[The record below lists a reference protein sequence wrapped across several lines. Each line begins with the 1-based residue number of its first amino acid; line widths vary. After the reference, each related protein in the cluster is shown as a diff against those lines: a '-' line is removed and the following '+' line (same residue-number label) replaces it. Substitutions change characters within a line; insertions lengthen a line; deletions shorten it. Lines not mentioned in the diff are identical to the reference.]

1 MKEIDVRRAI
11 HKLDLKPNT
20 KLTLLGILCYVKW
33 DSFTGQVSAKD
44 ISKEMNINE
53 RSVKRALKELID
65 LGLLTR
71 SAQRRNET
79 QHHRAMTKVNVELIT
94 GTIITR
100 SPSVIKTPPSD
111 ILSLP
116 PSDIVTPPSDI
127 VTPPSDI
134 VPLPPSDIVTPPS
147 DILPLP
153 PSDIVPLPPSD
164 IVTPNT
170 TKDNNKGY
178 TTEVST
184 EESNE
189 EDNLMSS
196 LCELGLIPE
205 NIEKSVEIQR
215 AIGKTREQ
223 ALRILLNMQTKYIE
237 NQRRKKVLIRGG
249 FK

>member
-94 GTIITR
+94 GTVTTR

-111 ILSLP
+111 IL
-116 PSDIVTPPSDI
+116 
-127 VTPPSDI
+127 
-134 VPLPPSDIVTPPS
+134 PLPPSDIVTPPS
-147 DILPLP
+147 DILPLPPSDIVTPPSDNTTLP

-189 EDNLMSS
+189 EDNLISS

-205 NIEKSVEIQR
+205 NIEKSVEIQMG
-215 AIGKTREQ
+215 IGKTRIE
-223 ALRILLNMQTKYIE
+223 ALRILHNMQKKYIE

>member
-94 GTIITR
+94 GTVTTR

-111 ILSLP
+111 IL
-116 PSDIVTPPSDI
+116 
-127 VTPPSDI
+127 
-134 VPLPPSDIVTPPS
+134 PLPPSDIVTPPS
-147 DILPLP
+147 DILPLPPSDIVTPPSDNTTLP

-189 EDNLMSS
+189 EDNLISS
-196 LCELGLIPE
+196 LCELGLVPE
-205 NIEKSVEIQR
+205 NIEKSVEIQMG
-215 AIGKTREQ
+215 IGKTREQ

-237 NQRRKKVLIRGG
+237 NQRREKLLVRGG

>member
-1 MKEIDVRRAI
+1 
-11 HKLDLKPNT
+11 
-20 KLTLLGILCYVKW
+20 
-33 DSFTGQVSAKD
+33 
-44 ISKEMNINE
+44 
-53 RSVKRALKELID
+53 
-65 LGLLTR
+65 
-71 SAQRRNET
+71 
-79 QHHRAMTKVNVELIT
+79 
-94 GTIITR
+94 
-100 SPSVIKTPPSD
+100 
-111 ILSLP
+111 
-116 PSDIVTPPSDI
+116 
-127 VTPPSDI
+127 
-134 VPLPPSDIVTPPS
+134 
-147 DILPLP
+147 
-153 PSDIVPLPPSD
+153 
-164 IVTPNT
+164 VTPNT

-237 NQRRKKVLIRGG
+237 NQRREKLLVRGG

>member
-20 KLTLLGILCYVKW
+20 KLTLLGILCFVKW

-94 GTIITR
+94 GTVTTR

-111 ILSLP
+111 I
-116 PSDIVTPPSDI
+116 VTPPSGNM
-127 VTPPSDI
+127 T
-134 VPLPPSDIVTPPS
+134 LPPSDIVTPPS

-189 EDNLMSS
+189 EQVRLERLLSY
-196 LCELGLIPE
+196 GVTPE
-205 NIEKSVEIQR
+205 NAEI
-215 AIGKTREQ
+215 AITEYMADESSDRLTAVI
-223 ALRILLNMQTKYIE
+223 ALERMAKINYDAKKRNERM
-237 NQRRKKVLIRGG
+237 RRFR
-249 FK
+249 

>member
-94 GTIITR
+94 GTVTTR
-100 SPSVIKTPPSD
+100 SPSVIKTLPSD
-111 ILSLP
+111 IL
-116 PSDIVTPPSDI
+116 
-127 VTPPSDI
+127 
-134 VPLPPSDIVTPPS
+134 PLPPSDIVTPPS
-147 DILPLP
+147 DNTTLP

-189 EDNLMSS
+189 EDNLISS
-196 LCELGLIPE
+196 LCELGLVPE
-205 NIEKSVEIQR
+205 NIEKSVEIQMG
-215 AIGKTREQ
+215 IGKTREQ

-237 NQRRKKVLIRGG
+237 NQRREKLLVRGG

>member
-1 MKEIDVRRAI
+1 MRRAI

-94 GTIITR
+94 GTVTTR
-100 SPSVIKTPPSD
+100 SPSVIK
-111 ILSLP
+111 
-116 PSDIVTPPSDI
+116 
-127 VTPPSDI
+127 
-134 VPLPPSDIVTPPS
+134 TPPS

>member
-94 GTIITR
+94 GTVTTR
-100 SPSVIKTPPSD
+100 SPSVIKTPPSGNM
-111 ILSLP
+111 
-116 PSDIVTPPSDI
+116 T
-127 VTPPSDI
+127 
-134 VPLPPSDIVTPPS
+134 
-147 DILPLP
+147 
-153 PSDIVPLPPSD
+153 LPPSD

-189 EDNLMSS
+189 EQVRLERLLSY
-196 LCELGLIPE
+196 GVTPE
-205 NIEKSVEIQR
+205 NAEI
-215 AIGKTREQ
+215 AITEYMDEESSDRLTAVI
-223 ALRILLNMQTKYIE
+223 ALERMAKINHDAKKRNERM
-237 NQRRKKVLIRGG
+237 RRFR
-249 FK
+249 

>member
-116 PSDIVTPPSDI
+116 PSDIVTP
-127 VTPPSDI
+127 
-134 VPLPPSDIVTPPS
+134 
-147 DILPLP
+147 
-153 PSDIVPLPPSD
+153 
-164 IVTPNT
+164 NT

-189 EDNLMSS
+189 EDNLISS

-205 NIEKSVEIQR
+205 NIEKSVEIQMG
-215 AIGKTREQ
+215 IGKTRIE
-223 ALRILLNMQTKYIE
+223 ALRILHNMQKKYIE

>member
-116 PSDIVTPPSDI
+116 PSDIVTP
-127 VTPPSDI
+127 
-134 VPLPPSDIVTPPS
+134 
-147 DILPLP
+147 
-153 PSDIVPLPPSD
+153 
-164 IVTPNT
+164 NT

-189 EDNLMSS
+189 EDNLISS
-196 LCELGLIPE
+196 LCELGLVPE
-205 NIEKSVEIQR
+205 NIEKSVEIQMG
-215 AIGKTREQ
+215 IGKTREQ

-237 NQRRKKVLIRGG
+237 NQRREKLLVRGG

>member
-20 KLTLLGILCYVKW
+20 KLTLLGILCFVKW

-94 GTIITR
+94 GTVTTR
-100 SPSVIKTPPSD
+100 PPSVIKTPPSD
-111 ILSLP
+111 IVTPPSGNMTLP
-116 PSDIVTPPSDI
+116 PSDIVTPPSGN
-127 VTPPSDI
+127 TT
-134 VPLPPSDIVTPPS
+134 LPPSGNMT
-147 DILPLP
+147 
-153 PSDIVPLPPSD
+153 LPPSD

-189 EDNLMSS
+189 EQVRLERLLSY
-196 LCELGLIPE
+196 GVTPE
-205 NIEKSVEIQR
+205 NAEI
-215 AIGKTREQ
+215 AITEYMDEESSDRLTAVI
-223 ALRILLNMQTKYIE
+223 ALERMAKINYDAKKRNERM
-237 NQRRKKVLIRGG
+237 RRFR
-249 FK
+249 

>member
-20 KLTLLGILCYVKW
+20 KLTLLGILCFVKW

-94 GTIITR
+94 GTVTTR

-111 ILSLP
+111 I
-116 PSDIVTPPSDI
+116 VTPPSGNM
-127 VTPPSDI
+127 T
-134 VPLPPSDIVTPPS
+134 LPPSDIVTPPS

-189 EDNLMSS
+189 EQVRLERLLSY
-196 LCELGLIPE
+196 GVTPE
-205 NIEKSVEIQR
+205 NAEI
-215 AIGKTREQ
+215 AITEYMDEESSDRLTAVI
-223 ALRILLNMQTKYIE
+223 ALERMAKINYDAKKRNERM
-237 NQRRKKVLIRGG
+237 RRFR
-249 FK
+249 

>member
-1 MKEIDVRRAI
+1 MRRAI

-134 VPLPPSDIVTPPS
+134 VPLPPSDIVTP
-147 DILPLP
+147 
-153 PSDIVPLPPSD
+153 
-164 IVTPNT
+164 NT

-189 EDNLMSS
+189 EDNLISS

-205 NIEKSVEIQR
+205 NIEKSVEIQMG
-215 AIGKTREQ
+215 IGKTRIE
-223 ALRILLNMQTKYIE
+223 ALRILHNMQKKYIE

>member
-94 GTIITR
+94 GTVTTR

-111 ILSLP
+111 IL
-116 PSDIVTPPSDI
+116 
-127 VTPPSDI
+127 
-134 VPLPPSDIVTPPS
+134 PLPPSDIVTPPS
-147 DILPLP
+147 DNTTLP

-189 EDNLMSS
+189 EQVRLERLLSY
-196 LCELGLIPE
+196 GVTPE
-205 NIEKSVEIQR
+205 NAER
-215 AIGKTREQ
+215 AITEYMDEESSDRLTAVI
-223 ALRILLNMQTKYIE
+223 ALERMAKINHDAKKRNERM
-237 NQRRKKVLIRGG
+237 RRFR
-249 FK
+249 

>member
-94 GTIITR
+94 GTVTTR

-111 ILSLP
+111 N
-116 PSDIVTPPSDI
+116 T
-127 VTPPSDI
+127 T
-134 VPLPPSDIVTPPS
+134 
-147 DILPLP
+147 LP

-189 EDNLMSS
+189 EQVRLERLLSY
-196 LCELGLIPE
+196 GVTPE
-205 NIEKSVEIQR
+205 NAER
-215 AIGKTREQ
+215 AITEYMDEESSDRLTAVI
-223 ALRILLNMQTKYIE
+223 ALERMAKINHDAKKRNERM
-237 NQRRKKVLIRGG
+237 RRFR
-249 FK
+249 

>member
-1 MKEIDVRRAI
+1 MRRAI

-116 PSDIVTPPSDI
+116 PSDIVTP
-127 VTPPSDI
+127 
-134 VPLPPSDIVTPPS
+134 
-147 DILPLP
+147 
-153 PSDIVPLPPSD
+153 
-164 IVTPNT
+164 NT

-205 NIEKSVEIQR
+205 NIEKSVEIQMG
-215 AIGKTREQ
+215 IGKTRIE
-223 ALRILLNMQTKYIE
+223 ALRILHNMQKKYIE

>member
-94 GTIITR
+94 GTVTTR

-111 ILSLP
+111 IL
-116 PSDIVTPPSDI
+116 
-127 VTPPSDI
+127 
-134 VPLPPSDIVTPPS
+134 PLPPSDIVTPPS
-147 DILPLP
+147 DNTTLP

-189 EDNLMSS
+189 EDNLISS
-196 LCELGLIPE
+196 LCELGLVPE
-205 NIEKSVEIQR
+205 NIEKSVEIQMG
-215 AIGKTREQ
+215 IGKTREQ

-237 NQRRKKVLIRGG
+237 NQRREKLLVRGG

>member
-1 MKEIDVRRAI
+1 VRRAI

>member
-1 MKEIDVRRAI
+1 MRRAI

-20 KLTLLGILCYVKW
+20 KLTLLGILCFVKW

-116 PSDIVTPPSDI
+116 PSDIVTP
-127 VTPPSDI
+127 
-134 VPLPPSDIVTPPS
+134 
-147 DILPLP
+147 
-153 PSDIVPLPPSD
+153 
-164 IVTPNT
+164 NT

-189 EDNLMSS
+189 EDNLISS
-196 LCELGLIPE
+196 LCSLGLIPE
-205 NIEKSVEIQR
+205 NIEKSVEIQMG
-215 AIGKTREQ
+215 IGKSRIE
-223 ALRILLNMQTKYIE
+223 ALRILHNMQTKRIE
-237 NQRRKKVLIRGG
+237 NQRREKLLIRGG

>member
-94 GTIITR
+94 GTVTTR
-100 SPSVIKTPPSD
+100 PPSVIKTPPSD
-111 ILSLP
+111 IVTPPSGNMTLP
-116 PSDIVTPPSDI
+116 PSDIVTPPSGN
-127 VTPPSDI
+127 TT
-134 VPLPPSDIVTPPS
+134 LPPSGNMT
-147 DILPLP
+147 
-153 PSDIVPLPPSD
+153 LPPSD

-189 EDNLMSS
+189 EQVRLERLLSY
-196 LCELGLIPE
+196 GVTPE
-205 NIEKSVEIQR
+205 NAEI
-215 AIGKTREQ
+215 AITEYMDEESSDRLTAVI
-223 ALRILLNMQTKYIE
+223 ALERMAKINYDAKKRNERM
-237 NQRRKKVLIRGG
+237 RRFR
-249 FK
+249 

>member
-20 KLTLLGILCYVKW
+20 KLTLLGILCFVKW
-33 DSFTGQVSAKD
+33 DNFTGQVSAKD

-53 RSVKRALKELID
+53 RSVKRALKELIE
-65 LGLLTR
+65 LGLLSR
-71 SAQRRNET
+71 SAQRRSET
-79 QHHRAMTKVNVELIT
+79 QHHRAMTKVNVERIT
-94 GTIITR
+94 GTVITR
-100 SPSVIKTPPSD
+100 TPSVKK
-111 ILSLP
+111 
-116 PSDIVTPPSDI
+116 
-127 VTPPSDI
+127 
-134 VPLPPSDIVTPPS
+134 TPPS

-153 PSDIVPLPPSD
+153 PSDIVTLPPSD

-196 LCELGLIPE
+196 LCELGLVPE
-205 NIEKSVEIQR
+205 NIEKSVEIQMG
-215 AIGKTREQ
+215 IGKSRIE
-223 ALRILLNMQTKYIE
+223 ALRILHNMQKKRIE
-237 NQRRKKVLIRGG
+237 NQRREKLLIRGG

>member
-1 MKEIDVRRAI
+1 MRRAI

-116 PSDIVTPPSDI
+116 PSDIVTP
-127 VTPPSDI
+127 
-134 VPLPPSDIVTPPS
+134 
-147 DILPLP
+147 
-153 PSDIVPLPPSD
+153 
-164 IVTPNT
+164 NT

-189 EDNLMSS
+189 EDNLISS

-205 NIEKSVEIQR
+205 NIEKSVEIQMG
-215 AIGKTREQ
+215 IGKTRIE
-223 ALRILLNMQTKYIE
+223 ALRILHNMQKKYIE

>member
-94 GTIITR
+94 GTVTTR

-111 ILSLP
+111 IL
-116 PSDIVTPPSDI
+116 
-127 VTPPSDI
+127 
-134 VPLPPSDIVTPPS
+134 PLPPSDIVTPPS
-147 DILPLP
+147 DNTTLP

-189 EDNLMSS
+189 EQVRLERLLSY
-196 LCELGLIPE
+196 GVTPE
-205 NIEKSVEIQR
+205 NAEI
-215 AIGKTREQ
+215 AITEYMDEESSDRLTAVI
-223 ALRILLNMQTKYIE
+223 ALERMAKINHDAKKRNERM
-237 NQRRKKVLIRGG
+237 RRFR
-249 FK
+249 

>member
-116 PSDIVTPPSDI
+116 PSDIVTP
-127 VTPPSDI
+127 
-134 VPLPPSDIVTPPS
+134 
-147 DILPLP
+147 
-153 PSDIVPLPPSD
+153 
-164 IVTPNT
+164 NT

-205 NIEKSVEIQR
+205 NIEKSVEIQMG
-215 AIGKTREQ
+215 IGKTRIE
-223 ALRILLNMQTKYIE
+223 ALRILHNMQKKYIE

>member
-94 GTIITR
+94 GTVTTR
-100 SPSVIKTPPSD
+100 SPSVIKTLPSD
-111 ILSLP
+111 IL
-116 PSDIVTPPSDI
+116 
-127 VTPPSDI
+127 
-134 VPLPPSDIVTPPS
+134 
-147 DILPLP
+147 
-153 PSDIVPLPPSD
+153 PLPPSD

-189 EDNLMSS
+189 EDNLISS
-196 LCELGLIPE
+196 LCELGLVPE
-205 NIEKSVEIQR
+205 NIEKSVEIQMG
-215 AIGKTREQ
+215 IGKTREQ

-237 NQRRKKVLIRGG
+237 NQRREKLLVRGG

>member
-94 GTIITR
+94 GTVTTR

-111 ILSLP
+111 IL
-116 PSDIVTPPSDI
+116 
-127 VTPPSDI
+127 
-134 VPLPPSDIVTPPS
+134 PLPPSDIVTPPS
-147 DILPLP
+147 DILPLPPSDIVTPPSDNTTLP

-189 EDNLMSS
+189 EQVRLERLLSY
-196 LCELGLIPE
+196 GVTPE
-205 NIEKSVEIQR
+205 NAEI
-215 AIGKTREQ
+215 AITEYMDEESSDRLTAVI
-223 ALRILLNMQTKYIE
+223 ALERMAKINHDAKKRNERM
-237 NQRRKKVLIRGG
+237 RRFR
-249 FK
+249 

>member
-134 VPLPPSDIVTPPS
+134 VPLPPSDIV
-147 DILPLP
+147 
-153 PSDIVPLPPSD
+153 PLPPSD

>member
-20 KLTLLGILCYVKW
+20 KLTLLGILCFVKW

-94 GTIITR
+94 GTVTTR

-111 ILSLP
+111 IVTPPSGNMTLP
-116 PSDIVTPPSDI
+116 PSDIVTPPSGNM
-127 VTPPSDI
+127 T
-134 VPLPPSDIVTPPS
+134 LPPSDIVT
-147 DILPLP
+147 
-153 PSDIVPLPPSD
+153 LPPSD

-189 EDNLMSS
+189 EQVRLERLLSY
-196 LCELGLIPE
+196 GVTPE
-205 NIEKSVEIQR
+205 NAEI
-215 AIGKTREQ
+215 AITEYMADESSDRLTAVI
-223 ALRILLNMQTKYIE
+223 ALERMAKINHDAKKRNERM
-237 NQRRKKVLIRGG
+237 RRFR
-249 FK
+249 

>member
-94 GTIITR
+94 GTVTTR
-100 SPSVIKTPPSD
+100 SPSVIKT
-111 ILSLP
+111 
-116 PSDIVTPPSDI
+116 
-127 VTPPSDI
+127 
-134 VPLPPSDIVTPPS
+134 
-147 DILPLP
+147 
-153 PSDIVPLPPSD
+153 PPSD

-189 EDNLMSS
+189 EQVRLERLLSY
-196 LCELGLIPE
+196 GVTPE
-205 NIEKSVEIQR
+205 NAEI
-215 AIGKTREQ
+215 AITEYMDEESSDRLTAVI
-223 ALRILLNMQTKYIE
+223 ALERMAKINHDAKKRNERM
-237 NQRRKKVLIRGG
+237 RRFR
-249 FK
+249 

>member
-20 KLTLLGILCYVKW
+20 KLTLLGILCFVKW

-53 RSVKRALKELID
+53 RSVKRALKELIE
-65 LGLLTR
+65 LGLLSR
-71 SAQRRNET
+71 SAQRRSET
-79 QHHRAMTKVNVELIT
+79 QHHRAMTKVNVERIT
-94 GTIITR
+94 GTVITR
-100 SPSVIKTPPSD
+100 APSVKKTPPSD
-111 ILSLP
+111 NMTLP

-127 VTPPSDI
+127 VT
-134 VPLPPSDIVTPPS
+134 LPPSDNMT
-147 DILPLP
+147 
-153 PSDIVPLPPSD
+153 LPPSD

-189 EDNLMSS
+189 EQVRLERLLSY
-196 LCELGLIPE
+196 GVTPE
-205 NIEKSVEIQR
+205 NAER
-215 AIGKTREQ
+215 AITEYMDDESSDRLTAVI
-223 ALRILLNMQTKYIE
+223 ALERMAKINYDAKKRNERM
-237 NQRRKKVLIRGG
+237 RRFR
-249 FK
+249 

>member
-134 VPLPPSDIVTPPS
+134 VPLPPSDIVTP
-147 DILPLP
+147 
-153 PSDIVPLPPSD
+153 
-164 IVTPNT
+164 NT

>member
-111 ILSLP
+111 IL
-116 PSDIVTPPSDI
+116 
-127 VTPPSDI
+127 
-134 VPLPPSDIVTPPS
+134 PLPPSDIVTPPS

-153 PSDIVPLPPSD
+153 PSGIVPLPPSD

-189 EDNLMSS
+189 EDNLISS

-205 NIEKSVEIQR
+205 NIEKSVEIQMG
-215 AIGKTREQ
+215 IGKTRIE
-223 ALRILLNMQTKYIE
+223 ALRILHNMQKKYIE

>member
-94 GTIITR
+94 GTVTTR

-111 ILSLP
+111 IL
-116 PSDIVTPPSDI
+116 
-127 VTPPSDI
+127 
-134 VPLPPSDIVTPPS
+134 PLPPSDIVTPPS

>member
-20 KLTLLGILCYVKW
+20 KLTLLGILCFVKW

-94 GTIITR
+94 GTVTTR
-100 SPSVIKTPPSD
+100 SPSVIKTPPSGNMTLPPSD
-111 ILSLP
+111 IVTPPSGNMTLP

-127 VTPPSDI
+127 VT
-134 VPLPPSDIVTPPS
+134 LPPSGNMT
-147 DILPLP
+147 
-153 PSDIVPLPPSD
+153 LPPSD

-189 EDNLMSS
+189 EQVRLERLLSY
-196 LCELGLIPE
+196 GVTPE
-205 NIEKSVEIQR
+205 NAEI
-215 AIGKTREQ
+215 AITEYMDEESSDRLTAVI
-223 ALRILLNMQTKYIE
+223 ALERMAKINHDAKKRNERM
-237 NQRRKKVLIRGG
+237 RRFR
-249 FK
+249 